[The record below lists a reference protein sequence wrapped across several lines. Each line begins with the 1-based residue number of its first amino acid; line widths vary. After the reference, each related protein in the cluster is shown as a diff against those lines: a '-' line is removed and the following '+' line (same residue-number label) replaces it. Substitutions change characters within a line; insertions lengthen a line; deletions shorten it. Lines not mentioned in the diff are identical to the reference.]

1 MNGKKLLVITGIL
14 VVAVLVIILSEKLT
28 NSSPSSKSA
37 LFFPGMTE
45 KDISSVTIKDS
56 NGSVKIRRKGDIWVV
71 SSVVAADKD
80 STESPVGET
89 KTPASS
95 DVEEWAADSASVAAV
110 LEKLTSMK
118 KDELISENP
127 EKQAIFEVDSTSGVL
142 VDVFDAG
149 SKLKGSFRI
158 GKNGPDWSSNYVRM
172 IGSNS
177 VYMVKGSIKYSFFT
191 ELKRWRDKSIV
202 KFDKESASKI
212 SLKRKDGTVLTVA
225 KADTAWS
232 ITEPFASPAKKD
244 QIDQLLNSL
253 SRLTAT
259 DFETTSDDSALGL
272 LNPELSADIAF
283 SNGSSKKVI
292 FGTKDSANRY
302 RVKAEGKDVVFLIN
316 EYEFNNIN
324 KDAASLKEEVAADTT
339 SETKK

>member
-28 NSSPSSKSA
+28 NSSPSSKST

-45 KDISSVTIKDS
+45 KDISSVVIKDS

-71 SSVVAADKD
+71 STIVAAD
-80 STESPVGET
+80 STVSPVGET

-95 DVEEWAADSASVAAV
+95 DAEEWAADSASIAAV

-142 VDVFDAG
+142 VDVLDAG

-191 ELKRWRDKSIV
+191 DLKRWRDKSIV

-225 KADTAWS
+225 KTDTAWS
-232 ITEPFASPAKKD
+232 ITEPFESPAKKD

-253 SRLTAT
+253 SRLNAT
-259 DFETTSDDSALGL
+259 DFETSTSGDSALGL

-316 EYEFNNIN
+316 EYEFSNIN
-324 KDAASLKEEVAADTT
+324 KDAASVKEEVAADTT